1 MKKMPKEYGIPFRDF
16 NLPMPGDMFDTS
28 IDEKSEFFNHLMSMK
43 MRDAMMSDEERTSP
57 DTFACDKVFLEHFI
71 TDRMADDFSLIA
83 RDFLINEYPNIKDH
97 EMVKYLDTSATEL
110 WPDRMFEHSVLN
122 LMMNAVNSGSQYTKK
137 LFCCLHKTYYSKEY
151 KQLKRFNK
159 LSGGELLSLASRKDG
174 GMSPVTM
181 ARILTISR
189 MYGIE
194 IGLDCNLMYL
204 FLADYNE
211 NFDDDPTDWKFI
223 DEVTDTYRDCFEEID
238 QIFDNDDEMYDMYE
252 KCDRFMANLLR
263 TEGFVEDYV
272 MLCDDNDDGIRSR
285 LGRTLAVLKKTYR
298 DRTFTKEELIMYAA
312 IYQGVSALLTSNE
325 NMETR
330 LDEVLYGERGTD
342 YFEEFPP
349 LFHPEDVA
357 KGRTETVNKAP
368 EKKDTKKDKES
379 ETDSPRYKEETLIAE
394 IDGLHRKIHVQE
406 GNIKVLRNELAEKR
420 RMSEEITRLK
430 DQLET
435 QQKELTALRDHV
447 YNLTEEDEVRESIS
461 VGEMREYL
469 KTLRIIII
477 GGHKNWR
484 QKMKQEFPDWTYVD
498 ASVSGSI
505 EVSVVD
511 RADHVYFF
519 TDTISHSTYFKYMNV
534 VKEHGVD
541 FGYIHGVNIENNMRQ
556 MYRELKKG

>member
-1 MKKMPKEYGIPFRDF
+1 MKKMPKEYGIPLRDF
-16 NLPMPGDMFDTS
+16 KLPMPGDMFDTS

-97 EMVKYLDTSATEL
+97 EMVKYLDTRATEL

-122 LMMNAVNSGSQYTKK
+122 LMMNAVNSGSQYTKN
-137 LFCCLHKTYYSKEY
+137 LFCYLHKTYYSKEY

-194 IGLDCNLMYL
+194 IGLDCNFMYL

-211 NFDDDPTDWKFI
+211 NFDEDPTDWKFI
-223 DEVTDTYRDCFEEID
+223 DEVTGTYRDCFEEID
-238 QIFDNDDEMYDMYE
+238 QIFDNDDDMYDMYE

-285 LGRTLAVLKKTYR
+285 LGRTLAVLKKTYH
-298 DRTFTKEELIMYAA
+298 DKTFTKEELIKYAA

-357 KGRTETVNKAP
+357 KGRAETVNKAP
-368 EKKDTKKDKES
+368 EKKDTKKDKAAGA
-379 ETDSPRYKEETLIAE
+379 DSPRYKEETLIAE
-394 IDGLHRKIHVQE
+394 IDGLHRKIHAQD

-447 YNLTEEDEVRESIS
+447 YNLTEEDEVRERLS
-461 VGEMREYL
+461 VEEMRDYL

-498 ASVSGSI
+498 ASVSGTM
-505 EVSVVD
+505 EASVVD

-534 VKEHGVD
+534 VKEHNVD
-541 FGYIHGVNIENNMRQ
+541 FGYIHEVNIENNMRQ